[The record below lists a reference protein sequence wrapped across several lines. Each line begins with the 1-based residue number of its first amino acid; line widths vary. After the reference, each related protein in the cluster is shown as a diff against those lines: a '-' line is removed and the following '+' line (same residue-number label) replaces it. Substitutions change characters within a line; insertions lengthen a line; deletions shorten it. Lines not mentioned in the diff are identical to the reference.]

1 MHFSDLFLME
11 LNSLNILFV
20 NSLIPMCYAENCML
34 SVNEIRNTEV
44 IIISHTHTAL
54 KKKNIYY

>member
-1 MHFSDLFLME
+1 ME
-11 LNSLNILFV
+11 LNSLNLLFV

-54 KKKNIYY
+54 KKKIIYY